1 MSQTEREQVLNLQTA
16 AAEALAAGRDDA
28 AMATFAEVT
37 QLARDRLSPTDPIRL
52 AAACAYGQAWFE
64 RRDDPDTALQIAR
77 AAYDEAIYAIDDA
90 PDEQYRAAVAQLSEL
105 RDLMTFWA
113 FRMSTSG

>member
-1 MSQTEREQVLNLQTA
+1 MSQTEREQVLNLRAA
-16 AAEALAAGRDDA
+16 AAEALAAGREDA
-28 AMATFAEVT
+28 AMAMFAEVT
-37 QLARDRLSPTDPIRL
+37 QVARERLSPTDPVRL
-52 AAACAYGQAWFE
+52 ATACAHGQAWFE
-64 RRDDPDTALQIAR
+64 RCDDPDTALEIAR
-77 AAYDEAIYAIDDA
+77 AAYDEAISAIDDA